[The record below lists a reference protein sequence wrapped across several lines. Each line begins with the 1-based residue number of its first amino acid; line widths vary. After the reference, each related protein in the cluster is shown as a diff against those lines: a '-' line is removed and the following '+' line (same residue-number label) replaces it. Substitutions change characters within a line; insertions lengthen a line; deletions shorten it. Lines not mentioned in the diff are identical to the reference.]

1 MAVLRGIGKALVTTI
16 IFFFVVEL
24 GLRALYGGRNALV
37 EYIPLPYVVG
47 DDYGPIPPWLD
58 NLLILKPDP
67 VLIWRNIPNARRA
80 YVDIFTP
87 AWSDAD
93 RIRLLRRFLPWLPP
107 EFRSNPVWRIALNE
121 EGFRSAPFPSQKRL
135 GVMRIAAIGDSWT
148 FGMNVDQ
155 DRTYPA
161 RVEALL
167 SGQRGARNVEM
178 MNFGILGYT
187 SFQGLQLFKT
197 RVLDLQPDVVI
208 IGFGM
213 NDSDVGGYRDK
224 DVLKP
229 GPVRWRDRVKSVTSH
244 SELLALLNYLAREMT
259 FHPKNLGDFLSA
271 DAKADQGKSNSTVNY
286 DEMEPWTR
294 VSPRDYEANLR
305 EMIRLSRARGAR
317 VVLLDNEL
325 WSESPYRAVLRTL
338 SREEQVP
345 LVDSLQIIAD
355 ERLKIERGMEAQFHL
370 VPAPNAT
377 SAASA
382 APASGTNVPVVFR
395 VYQNAYAVPRQ
406 LSIAGNHPSLGNF
419 SPNTVAMHDDGT
431 NGDEHAA
438 DHVWSYR
445 AMLPAG
451 ARFRYVFTNSGGRG
465 RWEGLDLPHI
475 REVQVVAQPE
485 GAPMYLPVE
494 SFGRIYMQADNWH
507 TDARGYDLIA
517 RAVVDALNQPSVH

>member
-1 MAVLRGIGKALVTTI
+1 
-16 IFFFVVEL
+16 
-24 GLRALYGGRNALV
+24 
-37 EYIPLPYVVG
+37 
-47 DDYGPIPPWLD
+47 
-58 NLLILKPDP
+58 
-67 VLIWRNIPNARRA
+67 
-80 YVDIFTP
+80 
-87 AWSDAD
+87 
-93 RIRLLRRFLPWLPP
+93 
-107 EFRSNPVWRIALNE
+107 
-121 EGFRSAPFPSQKRL
+121 
-135 GVMRIAAIGDSWT
+135 
-148 FGMNVDQ
+148 
-155 DRTYPA
+155 
-161 RVEALL
+161 
-167 SGQRGARNVEM
+167 
-178 MNFGILGYT
+178 
-187 SFQGLQLFKT
+187 
-197 RVLDLQPDVVI
+197 
-208 IGFGM
+208 
-213 NDSDVGGYRDK
+213 
-224 DVLKP
+224 
-229 GPVRWRDRVKSVTSH
+229 VKSVTSH